1 MSSVRKIQ
9 RRRAIMHM
17 TQRDGA
23 LDLLKWL
30 ALLSMVLDHL
40 RYVGYSVDL
49 LYVPGR
55 LAFPWFCLAM
65 AANLA
70 RARAVTTDGQWRY
83 LGWLLLFS
91 AVSEIP
97 YRMYIPD
104 PDTLNVL
111 PTLVAGS
118 AGGAWLAATGRLQ
131 SRLLA
136 AGALLLAALFPERL
150 MFGFFGVLLPL
161 AMLLVIQRPWYFSLL
176 PGLVCLAA
184 NQWQVLYYAARLG
197 NSAAIL
203 GIATCLIA
211 PWLGLFLLR
220 HARAFKPPPMRR
232 WAYALYPLHF
242 LLLLLVRQARR
253 ITPVGAGLPA
263 MAACTATLMSADPP
277 LSRASPLPQ
286 GFAADLK
293 IVFGHA
299 ISAPCR
305 KRTFAWRP

>member
-1 MSSVRKIQ
+1 MVKRLVVNDGAHFTEDHPGSTQDASDRKIP

-40 RYVGYSVDL
+40 RYVGYSVDI

-65 AANLA
+65 AANLS
-70 RARAVTTDGQWRY
+70 RARSQATEGQWRY

-91 AVSEIP
+91 AISEIP
-97 YRMYIPD
+97 YRMFIPD
-104 PDTLNVL
+104 PDTLNVM
-111 PTLVAGS
+111 PTLALGLLVARG
-118 AGGAWLAATGRLQ
+118 WQERTLQ

-136 AGALLLAALFPERL
+136 VGALMLAALFPQWL

-161 AMLLVIQRPWYFSLL
+161 AMLLVIKRPWYFSLL

-184 NQWQVLYYAARLG
+184 NQWEVLFYSARLG
-197 NSAAIL
+197 NGAAVL
-203 GIATCLIA
+203 GIAACLIA
-211 PWLGLFLLR
+211 PLLGLVLLR
-220 HARAFKPPPMRR
+220 QAKYLQPPPMRR

-242 LLLLLVRQARR
+242 LLLLLVRH
-253 ITPVGAGLPA
+253 I
-263 MAACTATLMSADPP
+263 AA
-277 LSRASPLPQ
+277 
-286 GFAADLK
+286 
-293 IVFGHA
+293 
-299 ISAPCR
+299 
-305 KRTFAWRP
+305 

>member
-1 MSSVRKIQ
+1 
-9 RRRAIMHM
+9 MHVTM
-17 TQRDGA
+17 HKAMHLKQRDGA

-40 RYVGYSVDL
+40 RYVGYSADL

-65 AANLA
+65 AANLS
-70 RARAVTTDGQWRY
+70 RKPVVVNGRQWRY

-97 YRMYIPD
+97 YRMYIHN

-111 PTLVAGS
+111 PTLALGLLQQPV
-118 AGGAWLAATGRLQ
+118 LA

-136 AGALLLAALFPERL
+136 VGALLLAGFFSQRL

-161 AMLLVIQRPWYFSLL
+161 AMLLVLQRPWYFVLL
-176 PGLVCLAA
+176 AGLVCLAA
-184 NQWQVLYYAARLG
+184 NQWQVLYYTARLG
-197 NSAAIL
+197 NVAAIPA
-203 GIATCLIA
+203 IVTCLIA

-220 HARAFKPPPMRR
+220 HAKGVNPPPMRR

-242 LLLLLVRQARR
+242 LLLFAVRQV
-253 ITPVGAGLPA
+253 IT
-263 MAACTATLMSADPP
+263 
-277 LSRASPLPQ
+277 
-286 GFAADLK
+286 
-293 IVFGHA
+293 
-299 ISAPCR
+299 
-305 KRTFAWRP
+305 

>member
-1 MSSVRKIQ
+1 MHVTMHK
-9 RRRAIMHM
+9 IMHKAM
-17 TQRDGA
+17 HLKQRDGA

-40 RYVGYSVDL
+40 RYVGYSADL

-70 RARAVTTDGQWRY
+70 RARTTTAGGQWRY

-97 YRMYIPD
+97 YRMFIPD
-104 PDTLNVL
+104 PGTLNVL
-111 PTLVAGS
+111 PTLALGLLVVRGWQQPA
-118 AGGAWLAATGRLQ
+118 LA

-136 AGALLLAALFPERL
+136 AGSVLLAAFFSQRL

-161 AMLLVIQRPWYFSLL
+161 ALLLVLQRPWYFALL
-176 PGLVCLAA
+176 AGLVCLAA
-184 NQWQVLYYAARLG
+184 NQWQVLYHAARLG
-197 NSAAIL
+197 NHAAIPA
-203 GIATCLIA
+203 IAACLIA

-220 HARAFKPPPMRR
+220 HVHDVKPPPMRR

-242 LLLLLVRQARR
+242 LVLLAVRQA
-253 ITPVGAGLPA
+253 IA
-263 MAACTATLMSADPP
+263 
-277 LSRASPLPQ
+277 
-286 GFAADLK
+286 
-293 IVFGHA
+293 
-299 ISAPCR
+299 
-305 KRTFAWRP
+305 

>member
-1 MSSVRKIQ
+1 MVKSSVVNDGAHFTQDRQESTRDDAVRKIQ

-70 RARAVTTDGQWRY
+70 RAQAVTTDGQWRY
-83 LGWLLLFS
+83 VGWLLLFS
-91 AVSEIP
+91 AISEIP

-111 PTLVAGS
+111 PTLVLGLLVARG
-118 AGGAWLAATGRLQ
+118 WRDRTLQ
-131 SRLLA
+131 ARLLA
-136 AGALLLAALFPERL
+136 AGALLLSALFPERL

-161 AMLLVIQRPWYFSLL
+161 AMLLVIKRPWYFSLL

-184 NQWQVLYYAARLG
+184 NQWTVLYSSARFH
-197 NSAAIL
+197 NVEAIL
-203 GIATCLIA
+203 GIAACLIA
-211 PWLGLFLLR
+211 PLAGLLLLR
-220 HARAFKPPPMRR
+220 YAGRLKPPPPMRR

-242 LLLLLVRQARR
+242 LLLLAVRQTIA
-253 ITPVGAGLPA
+253 
-263 MAACTATLMSADPP
+263 
-277 LSRASPLPQ
+277 
-286 GFAADLK
+286 
-293 IVFGHA
+293 
-299 ISAPCR
+299 
-305 KRTFAWRP
+305 